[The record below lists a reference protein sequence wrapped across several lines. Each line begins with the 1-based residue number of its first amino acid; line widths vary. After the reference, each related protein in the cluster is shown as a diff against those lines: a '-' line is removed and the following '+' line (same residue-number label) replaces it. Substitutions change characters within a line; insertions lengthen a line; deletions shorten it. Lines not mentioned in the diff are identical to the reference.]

1 MNPVCKLWIAI
12 MNAILLTM
20 LPLMAKAD
28 DPGTCYMVTSS
39 GRTISLGKLC
49 GATQTNNRVF
59 RVPIKRRNG
68 KTPVIDV
75 TFNGNQVFEMIL
87 DTGASGTLITQ
98 QMAKAMNLKPSGTI
112 NASIADGSEVQFK
125 TSLVNSISVGG
136 AVVSNVEVAIA
147 PKADIG
153 LLGHDFFENYDVK
166 ILSKQ
171 VEFHRR

>member
-1 MNPVCKLWIAI
+1 MNPACKLWIAVI
-12 MNAILLTM
+12 PAIILTT
-20 LPLMAKAD
+20 LPPMAKAD

-49 GATQTNNRVF
+49 GATQTNNGVF
-59 RVPIKRRNG
+59 RVPIKRRSG

-98 QMAKAMNLKPSGTI
+98 QMASEMNLKPSGTI
-112 NASIADGSEVQFK
+112 NASIADGSEVQFQ
-125 TSLVNSISVGG
+125 TGVVNSITVGG
-136 AVVSNVEVAIA
+136 ASVNNIEVAIA

-171 VEFHRR
+171 VEFQRR